1 MFNPRFK
8 SNDTPKEKENPS
20 IGKAPKEHR
29 MFSRFRVNFP
39 TRYRNLI
46 VGRRGLGRCLDVG
59 AGGVRV
65 ETNQMLDPK
74 TPLEMWIDVNDGYD
88 PINLKGRVVWSDKI
102 ESENFRSGI
111 VFDCPRLIA
120 FSRVLKMIRR

>member
-8 SNDTPKEKENPS
+8 SNDTPKENSSSGKLTKEN
-20 IGKAPKEHR
+20 R

-46 VGRRGLGRCLDVG
+46 VGRRGEGRCLDVG

-74 TPLEMWIDVNDGYD
+74 TPVEMWIDVKDGYD
-88 PINLKGRVVWSDKI
+88 PINLKGRVVWTDKI
-102 ESENFRSGI
+102 GVETFRCGI

-120 FSRVLKMIRR
+120 FSRVLKTLRT

>member
-1 MFNPRFK
+1 MVDPRFK
-8 SNDTPKEKENPS
+8 SNESPRGKENSAEGKSPKEQ
-20 IGKAPKEHR
+20 R

-46 VGRRGLGRCLDVG
+46 MGRRGLGKCLDVG

-65 ETNQMLDPK
+65 ETNQMLDPR
-74 TPLEMWIDVNDGYD
+74 TPVEMWIEVNDGYE
-88 PINLKGRVVWSDKI
+88 PINLKGRVVWSEKI
-102 ESENFRSGI
+102 ESENYKTGV

-120 FSRVLKMIRR
+120 FSRVLKMVNK